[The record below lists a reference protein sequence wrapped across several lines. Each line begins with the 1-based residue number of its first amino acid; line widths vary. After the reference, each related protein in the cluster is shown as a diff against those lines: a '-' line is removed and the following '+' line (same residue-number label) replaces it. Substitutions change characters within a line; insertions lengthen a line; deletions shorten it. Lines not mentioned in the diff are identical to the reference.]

1 MNSKFLSGVLSDL
14 LGSPVLIFSLGLMLT
29 GVLNMAFAAV
39 STVPLFTAIWVLN
52 GLFQGCGATPCNKM
66 LVNWFPA
73 RSRGKWW
80 SSWNAS
86 HNIGGFLIPLLA
98 GGLAARFGWRYGM
111 LGPGAIAV
119 FAGLLALLTMK
130 DSPEKAGLPSAE
142 AESGSSR
149 LARRGLARRGLRL
162 VPVRHRCRLL
172 YDGSAESVG
181 QGRNAKMDRAL
192 YLAIVNGRPFFSRA
206 NWREPYRG
214 ITQTLT
220 QRSLSTGI
228 YFPLEELC
236 VRATGSQALGGQAGG
251 VLCGVLLNPLS
262 YVKYQMWKEDDVRRS
277 FNQTAMR
284 MLRKVGPKVFLRGII
299 STAFRD
305 GTFGLCFSLRKF
317 FQGSGPEPRRSQS
330 AHDFCVAVLF
340 AAAGTTLSAPFNY
353 IRRCTNGIGG
363 RE

>member
-1 MNSKFLSGVLSDL
+1 MASSSSSGQPKAAPA
-14 LGSPVLIFSLGLMLT
+14 SPASFQCGI
-29 GVLNMAFAAV
+29 AAGF
-39 STVPLFTAIWVLN
+39 FT
-52 GLFQGCGATPCNKM
+52 T
-66 LVNWFPA
+66 
-73 RSRGKWW
+73 
-80 SSWNAS
+80 
-86 HNIGGFLIPLLA
+86 
-98 GGLAARFGWRYGM
+98 
-111 LGPGAIAV
+111 
-119 FAGLLALLTMK
+119 ALLN
-130 DSPEKAGLPSAE
+130 PW
-142 AESGSSR
+142 
-149 LARRGLARRGLRL
+149 
-162 VPVRHRCRLL
+162 
-172 YDGSAESVG
+172 
-181 QGRNAKMDRAL
+181 DRAL

-284 MLRKVGPKVFLRGII
+284 MLRKVGPMVFLRGII

-317 FQGSGPEPRRSQS
+317 FQGSGPEPRSP

-353 IRRCTNGIGG
+353 IRNMAYAESLKVGMERWPDKTRFWRRHMGTLWHGAVQQESVWASAKFLQTRMQLGWGTARVAFGMALTDFVYNACK
-363 RE
+363 RAQLSS